1 MVRERTEILKEVFM
15 KLFRAFLLLAFPFY
29 FISCGTQKRIPNYL
43 QNVSDTTR
51 TAAVVY
57 PELRIQKNDILS
69 IQVYSASTKREVSDV
84 PYNLPGGN
92 AGSSSGSD
100 GGSASGFLV
109 DARGEI
115 DYPMIGKVH
124 AEGLTRQELG
134 DVILRKINEKDSVL
148 ASPSIII
155 RFQNLRITVLGEVG
169 RQGVIQIPGEK
180 VNILEAIGLAGGVT
194 DFGLKQSVKIVR
206 ETDGKREVGIV
217 DLSSSDLFASPY
229 YNLQQNDMVMVEP
242 SIRKAKKQEQEAFF
256 RQAGFVLS
264 VITAMAV
271 VVRLFQ

>member
-1 MVRERTEILKEVFM
+1 M
-15 KLFRAFLLLAFPFY
+15 KLFRFLLFFSFPFY

-43 QNVSDTTR
+43 QQVSDTTR

-100 GGSASGFLV
+100 GGSSSGFLV

-134 DVILRKINEKDSVL
+134 EVILGRINEKDSVL
-148 ASPSIII
+148 ATPSIII

-180 VNILEAIGLAGGVT
+180 VNILEAIGLAGGIT
-194 DFGLKQSVKIVR
+194 DFGLKQSVKVVR
-206 ETDGKREVGIV
+206 ESDGKREVGIV

-229 YNLQQNDMVMVEP
+229 YNLQQNDMVLVDP
-242 SIRKAKKQEQEAFF
+242 TIRKAKKVEQEAFF
-256 RQAGFVLS
+256 RQAGFVVS

>member
-1 MVRERTEILKEVFM
+1 M
-15 KLFRAFLLLAFPFY
+15 KLFRFLLFLSFPFY

-43 QNVSDTTR
+43 QQVTDTTR
-51 TAAVVY
+51 TAAVLY
-57 PELRIQKNDILS
+57 PELKIQKNDILS
-69 IQVYSASTKREVSDV
+69 IQVYSASTKREISDV
-84 PYNLPGGN
+84 VYNLPGA
-92 AGSSSGSD
+92 AGATSGTDVSGS
-100 GGSASGFLV
+100 GGFLV
-109 DARGEI
+109 DARGDI

-134 DVILRKINEKDSVL
+134 DFILRKINENDSVL
-148 ASPSIII
+148 TNPSIIV

-229 YNLQQNDMVMVEP
+229 YNLQQNDMVLVDP
-242 SIRKAKKQEQEAFF
+242 TVRKAKKQEQEAFF
-256 RQAGFVLS
+256 RQTGFVLS

-271 VVRLFQ
+271 VIRLFQ

>member
-1 MVRERTEILKEVFM
+1 M

-43 QNVSDTTR
+43 QQVSDTTR
-51 TAAVVY
+51 TAAVMY
-57 PELRIQKNDILS
+57 PELRIQKNDMLS
-69 IQVYSASTKREVSDV
+69 IQVYSASTKREISDV
-84 PYNLPGGN
+84 AYNLPGGT
-92 AGSSSGSD
+92 ASTGTESGTSS
-100 GGSASGFLV
+100 SGFLV
-109 DARGEI
+109 DARGDI
-115 DYPMIGKVH
+115 YYPMIGKVH

-134 DVILRKINEKDSVL
+134 ETILRKINEKDSVL

-169 RQGVIQIPGEK
+169 RQGVIQIPGER

-194 DFGLKQSVKIVR
+194 DFGLKQSVKVIR
-206 ETDGKREVGIV
+206 ESDGKREVGIV

-229 YNLQQNDMVMVEP
+229 YNLQQNDMVLVDP
-242 SIRKAKKQEQEAFF
+242 TIRKAKKVEQEAFF
-256 RQAGFVLS
+256 RQAGFVVS
-264 VITAMAV
+264 IITAMAV

>member
-1 MVRERTEILKEVFM
+1 M
-15 KLFRAFLLLAFPFY
+15 KLFRFLLFLSFPFY

-43 QNVSDTTR
+43 QQVSDTTR
-51 TAAVVY
+51 TAAVLY
-57 PELRIQKNDILS
+57 PELRIQKNDMLS
-69 IQVYSASTKREVSDV
+69 IQVYSASTKREISDM
-84 PYNLPGGN
+84 PYNLP
-92 AGSSSGSD
+92 AGTASGSD
-100 GGSASGFLV
+100 GSSASTGFLV
-109 DARGEI
+109 DARGDI

-134 DVILRKINEKDSVL
+134 EAILSRINERDSVL

-194 DFGLKQSVKIVR
+194 DFGLKQSVKVVR

-217 DLSSSDLFASPY
+217 DLSSSGLFASPY
-229 YNLQQNDMVMVEP
+229 YNLQQNDMVLVDP
-242 SIRKAKKQEQEAFF
+242 TIRKAKKVEQEAFF
-256 RQAGFVLS
+256 RQAGFVVS
-264 VITAMAV
+264 IITAMAV

>member
-1 MVRERTEILKEVFM
+1 M
-15 KLFRAFLLLAFPFY
+15 KLFRFLLFLSFPFY

-43 QNVSDTTR
+43 QQVSDTTR
-51 TAAVVY
+51 TAAVLY

-69 IQVYSASTKREVSDV
+69 IQVYSASTKRELSDV
-84 PYNLPGGN
+84 VYNLPGA
-92 AGSSSGSD
+92 AGASTGADASG
-100 GGSASGFLV
+100 ASGFLV
-109 DARGEI
+109 DARGDI

-134 DVILRKINEKDSVL
+134 DQILRRINEKDSVL
-148 ASPSIII
+148 TNPSIIV

-229 YNLQQNDMVMVEP
+229 YNLQQNDLVLVDP
-242 SIRKAKKQEQEAFF
+242 TVRKAKKQEQEAFF
-256 RQAGFVLS
+256 RQTGFVLS

-271 VVRLFQ
+271 VIRLFQ

>member
-1 MVRERTEILKEVFM
+1 M
-15 KLFRAFLLLAFPFY
+15 KLFRAFLFLTFPLY
-29 FISCGTQKRIPNYL
+29 LISCGTQKRIPNYL
-43 QNVSDTTR
+43 QQVSDTTR
-51 TAAVVY
+51 TAAVLY

-69 IQVYSASTKREVSDV
+69 IQVYSASTRREISDV
-84 PYNLPGGN
+84 AYNLPVAASPGGGTEGG
-92 AGSSSGSD
+92 ASG
-100 GGSASGFLV
+100 GFLV
-109 DARGEI
+109 DARGDI

-134 DVILRKINEKDSVL
+134 ETILRKINEKDSVL
-148 ASPSIII
+148 ASPSIIV

-169 RQGVIQIPGEK
+169 RQGVIQIPGER

-194 DFGLKQSVKIVR
+194 DFGLKQSVKVVR
-206 ETDGKREVGIV
+206 EVGGQREVGIV
-217 DLSSSDLFASPY
+217 DLSSSNLFASPY
-229 YNLQQNDMVMVEP
+229 YNLQQNDMVLVDP
-242 SIRKAKKQEQEAFF
+242 SIRKAKKTEQEAFF

>member
-1 MVRERTEILKEVFM
+1 M
-15 KLFRAFLLLAFPFY
+15 KLLRLLLFFSFPFY

-43 QNVSDTTR
+43 QQVSDTTR

-57 PELRIQKNDILS
+57 PELRIQKNDMLS
-69 IQVYSASTKREVSDV
+69 IQVYSASTKREISDM
-84 PYNLPGGN
+84 PYNLPGG
-92 AGSSSGSD
+92 AAGSD
-100 GGSASGFLV
+100 GASASTGFLV
-109 DARGEI
+109 DARGDI

-148 ASPSIII
+148 ASPSIIV

-180 VNILEAIGLAGGVT
+180 VSILEAIGLAGGVT
-194 DFGLKQSVKIVR
+194 DFGLKQSVKVVR
-206 ETDGKREVGIV
+206 EADGKREVGIV

-229 YNLQQNDMVMVEP
+229 YNLQQNDMVLVDP
-242 SIRKAKKQEQEAFF
+242 SIRKAKKTEQEAFF

>member
-1 MVRERTEILKEVFM
+1 MAKRRTVILKEVFM
-15 KLFRAFLLLAFPFY
+15 KLFRFLLFLSFPFY

-43 QNVSDTTR
+43 QQVSDTTR
-51 TAAVVY
+51 TAAVLY
-57 PELRIQKNDILS
+57 PELRIQKNDILG
-69 IQVYSASTKREVSDV
+69 IQVYSASTKREISDM
-84 PYNLPGGN
+84 PYNLPGSA
-92 AGSSSGSD
+92 AGGPD
-100 GGSASGFLV
+100 GASASNGFLV
-109 DARGEI
+109 DARGDI

-134 DVILRKINEKDSVL
+134 DAILRKINEKDSVL
-148 ASPSIII
+148 ANPSIII

-194 DFGLKQSVKIVR
+194 DFGLKQAVKVVR
-206 ETDGKREVGIV
+206 ESNGKREVGIV
-217 DLSSSDLFASPY
+217 DLSSGDLFTSPY
-229 YNLQQNDMVMVEP
+229 YNLQQNDMILVDP
-242 SIRKAKKQEQEAFF
+242 SIRKAKKTEQEAFF